1 MLLRST
7 TLTAR
12 LRPVVKTSAVAVMQK
27 PADFILRTER
37 FVREQIVVLDH
48 DASHDWS
55 HIDRVRKLALALARE
70 EGIANLELV
79 EIASLLHDIQDW
91 KYSGSETA
99 AATTV
104 EEYLQQ
110 HSYPQDKQKA
120 VLDIIQGIGFKDE
133 IGAGRRITSPEF
145 AVVQDADRLDAIGAI
160 GIARCFTFGGKFPQ
174 PLYDPAIQ
182 PRNNLTKAAYM
193 DSSQKPTT
201 INHFYEKLLKLQ
213 GMMKTD
219 AGRKRARSRHAFM
232 EAFLKQF
239 MLEWDAQA

>member
-1 MLLRST
+1 
-7 TLTAR
+7 
-12 LRPVVKTSAVAVMQK
+12 MQK

-70 EGIANLELV
+70 EGIAVLQAAAENLELV

-91 KYSGSETA
+91 KYSGRETA

-120 VLDIIQGIGFKDE
+120 VLDIIQGIGFK
-133 IGAGRRITSPEF
+133 
-145 AVVQDADRLDAIGAI
+145 
-160 GIARCFTFGGKFPQ
+160 

>member
-1 MLLRST
+1 MLDSPAKLI
-7 TLTAR
+7 AR
-12 LRPVVKTSAVAVMQK
+12 
-27 PADFILRTER
+27 
-37 FVREQIVVLDH
+37 
-48 DASHDWS
+48 S

-70 EGIANLELV
+70 EGNANLELV

-104 EEYLQQ
+104 QEYLQQ

-133 IGAGRRITSPEF
+133 IGVGRRITSPEL

-160 GIARCFTFGGKFPQ
+160 GIARCFTFGGKFPR

-232 EAFLKQF
+232 ETFLKQF
-239 MLEWDAQA
+239 MLEWEAQA

>member
-1 MLLRST
+1 
-7 TLTAR
+7 
-12 LRPVVKTSAVAVMQK
+12 MQE
-27 PADFILRTER
+27 PADFISRTER
-37 FVREQIVVLDH
+37 FVREQITVLDH

-70 EGIANLELV
+70 EGNANLELV
-79 EIASLLHDIQDW
+79 EIGSLLHDIQDW

-104 EEYLQQ
+104 QEYLQLQ
-110 HSYPQDKQKA
+110 SYPQDKQKA

-133 IGAGRRITSPEF
+133 IGAGRRITTPEL

-160 GIARCFTFGGKFPQ
+160 GIARCFTFGGKFPR

-182 PRNNLTKAAYM
+182 PRDNLTKAAYM
-193 DSSQKPTT
+193 DRSSHKPTT

-239 MLEWDAQA
+239 MLEWEAQA